1 MEEKVIQGLP
11 KDVANVEASNLLLP
25 VYRKGLRNLY
35 LHYIKWYRVLRT
47 DPVHKKV
54 MKTLREFME
63 DDDMDYMEAAEAA
76 INKRK
81 YLLNRLFEKDDLPKD
96 TSNEDENLTYSA
108 RKRKY
113 YEAIHTM

>member
-1 MEEKVIQGLP
+1 M
-11 KDVANVEASNLLLP
+11 A
-25 VYRKGLRNLY
+25 
-35 LHYIKWYRVLRT
+35 
-47 DPVHKKV
+47 
-54 MKTLREFME
+54 

-81 YLLNRLFEKDDLPKD
+81 YLLNRLFEQDDLPKD
-96 TSNEDENLTYSA
+96 TSTEENLTYSA

>member
-1 MEEKVIQGLP
+1 M
-11 KDVANVEASNLLLP
+11 
-25 VYRKGLRNLY
+25 
-35 LHYIKWYRVLRT
+35 
-47 DPVHKKV
+47 KK
-54 MKTLREFME
+54 LREFME

-81 YLLNRLFEKDDLPKD
+81 YLSNRLFEQDDLPKD

-113 YEAIHTM
+113 YEAIHTMERIKFG